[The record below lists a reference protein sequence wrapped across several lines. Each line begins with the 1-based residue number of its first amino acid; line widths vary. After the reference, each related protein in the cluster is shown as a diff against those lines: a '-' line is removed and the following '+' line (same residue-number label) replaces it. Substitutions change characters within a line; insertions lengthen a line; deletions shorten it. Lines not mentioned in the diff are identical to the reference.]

1 MTKDGKQNSEN
12 FHKYWRAYWNKLQ
25 GSKLEKERDLQRRS
39 NIHILDDTLH
49 LSNVNDANSGDYGC
63 TVANAAGSSTSNIL
77 TITVSGR
84 LNRCNL
90 TIWFELIP
98 VPFCQ

>member
-25 GSKLEKERDLQRRS
+25 GSKLEKERDPQRRS

-77 TITVSGR
+77 TITVAGR
-84 LNRCNL
+84 WSR
-90 TIWFELIP
+90 
-98 VPFCQ
+98 